1 MRDKKTYDSL
11 PVKNKDI
18 DKIMPGGYGMQY
30 TPSQERAD
38 KKRAKM
44 AELNKKLS
52 KVTMSPAKTKPT
64 MKERFM
70 ALKKGL

>member
-1 MRDKKTYDSL
+1 MDKKTYDSL

-18 DKIMPGGYGMQY
+18 DKIMPGGYVMQY